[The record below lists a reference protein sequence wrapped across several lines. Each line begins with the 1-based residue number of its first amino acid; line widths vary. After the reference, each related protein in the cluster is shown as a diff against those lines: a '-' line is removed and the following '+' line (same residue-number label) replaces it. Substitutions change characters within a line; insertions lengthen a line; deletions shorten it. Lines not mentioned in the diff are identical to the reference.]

1 MTGVQTCAL
10 PISYRYNKIENV
22 YDALVLDQA
31 AGYSS
36 GKITFNNNIV
46 RNVANLAQIGDE
58 MTGEAYVFS
67 NTFVNYAIMG
77 ARVRSANTALRYYFY
92 NNLMVR
98 AGCRYFSIA
107 DAREHWAKT
116 RGDTVLGDESQALVS
131 HLEAMARIAGW
142 TQ

>member
-1 MTGVQTCAL
+1 ML
-10 PISYRYNKIENV
+10 FRSYQFFLYNDN
-22 YDALVLDQA
+22 
-31 AGYSS
+31 
-36 GKITFNNNIV
+36 
-46 RNVANLAQIGDE
+46 
-58 MTGEAYVFS
+58 
-67 NTFVNYAIMG
+67 
-77 ARVRSANTALRYYFY
+77 